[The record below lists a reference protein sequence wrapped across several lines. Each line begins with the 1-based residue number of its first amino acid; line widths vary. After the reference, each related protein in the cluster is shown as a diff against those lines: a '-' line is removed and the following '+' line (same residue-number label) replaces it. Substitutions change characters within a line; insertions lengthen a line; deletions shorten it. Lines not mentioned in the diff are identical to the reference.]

1 MEIEIRNQHFKL
13 LPQKAV
19 FWKEAKTLLVSDLH
33 LGKVTHFRKEGIAI
47 PTAVFE
53 DNFKRLDELILTNN
67 IYRIIFLGDLFHNRL
82 NSEWEVFAKWRN
94 KYHSVEMIIVL
105 GNHDILPL
113 RLFDENKIIVYTDEF
128 REGQFLFAH
137 HPKTKF
143 ENDIYIFCGHIHPV
157 FCLRAKGRQNIKLP
171 CFVFDEMQAVLPS
184 FGIFTGG
191 YEMKLTEFRKI
202 FLITDREIVSV

>member
-1 MEIEIRNQHFKL
+1 M

-67 IYRIIFLGDLFHNRL
+67 VYRIIFLGDLFHNRF
-82 NSEWEVFAKWRN
+82 NAEWKIFAKWRN

-113 RLFDENKIIVYTDEF
+113 RLFDENKIIVYTEEF

-184 FGIFTGG
+184 FGVFTGG
-191 YEMKLTEFRKI
+191 CEMKSSEFRKI